1 MMYICNFNSITRSR
15 QSRKTH
21 AQKRTVAHP
30 PVNGREMT
38 IRSMTQ
44 KLDPLIK

>member
-1 MMYICNFNSITRSR
+1 MMYIYNFNSITRSR

-21 AQKRTVAHP
+21 AQKNSSSS

-38 IRSMTQ
+38 IRSITQ